1 MDLLGK
7 NENIYDVVHWSNDT
21 EAFHLSAQRPLI
33 LQIGV
38 IDQCVDRA
46 IIRQKVHAVLLEVL
60 STHFRCAIEQ
70 IHVKRVAGCALQ
82 CVVRTGD
89 DQVVEPKISIS
100 YAHDLALMAIS
111 LDQSIGLDLLKVDS
125 HFLSQAWQDVAQLY
139 LPPAI
144 AWEIAQLKQADGAL
158 RFAQEWLKLEAGFK
172 CAGLALCEYSPA
184 HHHHL
189 SDYRYFPLVL
199 PQPYLAVLALK
210 AV

>member
-1 MDLLGK
+1 VLKHGCHLYDVIGWSDDL
-7 NENIYDVVHWSNDT
+7 ENI
-21 EAFHLSAQRPLI
+21 HLSAQRPLI

-38 IDQCVDRA
+38 IDQCADRA

-60 STHFRCAIEQ
+60 STHFLCAIEQ

-89 DQVVEPKISIS
+89 DQVVKPKISIS
-100 YAHDLALMAIS
+100 YAHDLALVAIS

-144 AWEIAQLKQADGAL
+144 AWEIAQLKQADGAM

-189 SDYRYFPLVL
+189 SDCRYFPLVL
-199 PQPYLAVLALK
+199 PPPYLAVLALK
-210 AV
+210 AG